1 MIEYIFIYVYKW
13 SYIMNEVKL
22 TSVKVITELYKKFKN
37 KTIDDEFSLQKL
49 VNRTL
54 NMFVYDEKF
63 KDSVL
68 NYDKLHQSGSKF

>member
-1 MIEYIFIYVYKW
+1 
-13 SYIMNEVKL
+13 MNEVKL

-49 VNRTL
+49 VNRSL

-63 KDSVL
+63 KNSVL
-68 NYDKLHQSGSKF
+68 NYDDLHQSGSKF

>member
-1 MIEYIFIYVYKW
+1 
-13 SYIMNEVKL
+13 MNEVKL

-63 KDSVL
+63 KNRIL

>member
-1 MIEYIFIYVYKW
+1 MKEKTKI
-13 SYIMNEVKL
+13 
-22 TSVKVITELYKKFKN
+22 TSVKILFDLYKEFKLSALSE
-37 KTIDDEFSLQKL
+37 EFTLQKL

-63 KDSVL
+63 KDRVL

>member
-1 MIEYIFIYVYKW
+1 
-13 SYIMNEVKL
+13 MNEVKL
-22 TSVKVITELYKKFKN
+22 TSVKVINELYKKFKN

-63 KDSVL
+63 KYSVL
-68 NYDKLHQSGSKF
+68 NYEKLHKSGSKYLLKS

>member
-1 MIEYIFIYVYKW
+1 
-13 SYIMNEVKL
+13 MNEVKL

-49 VNRTL
+49 VNRSL

-63 KDSVL
+63 KNSVL
-68 NYDKLHQSGSKF
+68 NYDDLHQNGSKF